1 MVQQPSVQAISQD
14 ELKNLL
20 HRSEDS
26 RYLLALLTSLA
37 VLAFTLYVISQTGVA
52 FLIVIAV
59 VVFGVWFA
67 TQILQ
72 ARLIGNAARVSP
84 LNFPEMYRVLEG
96 VKQRLDYKEPVH
108 IYVVES
114 GDLNGFLYRFFRT
127 RFIVL
132 NSELVTAMMEQ
143 GDLMQLTWI
152 VARFVGSLKT
162 KHLRLEYIRLLI
174 GALQGTGIFN
184 FLLLPYERAT
194 QYSGDQIGL
203 ALCGDLGQAHLAMLK
218 FVAGKDL
225 AQHVNPWA
233 FIVQASEIRHTFFGW
248 YSQIFQRHPHW
259 TNRYLNLLDFTQKT
273 NRAHYDSYLL
283 AHGIDPLLVD
293 KVLSQGYAA
302 SVEAPAVT
310 FSMPPRQR
318 P

>member
-1 MVQQPSVQAISQD
+1 MIQQPPLQAIPEH
-14 ELKNLL
+14 ELREMR
-20 HRSEDS
+20 HPAEDS

-37 VLAFTLYVISQTGVA
+37 VVLFTLYVVSQIG
-52 FLIVIAV
+52 V
-59 VVFGVWFA
+59 VVLGIIAGAGAVVWFA
-67 TQILQ
+67 MQLLQ
-72 ARLIGNAARVSP
+72 ARLIGNAVRVSER
-84 LNFPEMYRVLEG
+84 NFPELYDMLNG
-96 VKQRLDYKEPVH
+96 IKQRLGYTEPVH
-108 IYVVES
+108 IYIVES
-114 GDLNGFLYRFFRT
+114 GELNGFLYRFFRT

-143 GDLMQLTWI
+143 GNLMQLTWI

-174 GALQGTGIFN
+174 DALQGTGIFN

-225 AQHVNPWA
+225 ALRVNPWA
-233 FIVQASEIRHTFFGW
+233 FILQASEIRRTFFGW

-259 TNRYLNLLDFTQKT
+259 TNRYLNLLDFARKT
-273 NRAHYDSYLL
+273 NYTHYESYLQT
-283 AHGIDPLLVD
+283 HGIDPRLVD
-293 KVLSQGYAA
+293 KVLSQGYAY
-302 SVEAPAVT
+302 SVEAPAAMY
-310 FSMPPRQR
+310 SMPPRQR

>member
-1 MVQQPSVQAISQD
+1 MVQQSSVQAIPQD
-14 ELKNLL
+14 ELRKLI
-20 HRSEDS
+20 HPSEDS
-26 RYLLALLTSLA
+26 RYLLAALTSLA
-37 VLAFTLYVISQTGVA
+37 VLAVTAYVILQTGVG
-52 FLIVIAV
+52 FLIVIAGA
-59 VVFGVWFA
+59 VFGVWFA
-67 TQILQ
+67 TRMLQ
-72 ARLIGNAARVSP
+72 ARLVGNAVRVSP
-84 LNFPEMYRVLEG
+84 LNFPELYGVLEG
-96 VKQRLDYKEPVH
+96 VKQRLGYTEPVH

-132 NSELVTAMMEQ
+132 NSELVTAMTEQ

-152 VARFVGSLKT
+152 VARFVGALKT

-225 AQHVNPWA
+225 AQRVNPWA
-233 FIVQASEIRHTFFGW
+233 FIVQAGEIRRTFFGW
-248 YSQIFQRHPHW
+248 YSQLLQRHPHW
-259 TNRYLNLLDFTQKT
+259 TNRYLNLLDFTRKMY
-273 NRAHYDSYLL
+273 RDHYVSYLV
-283 AHGIDPLLVD
+283 AHGIDPRLVD
-293 KVLSQGYAA
+293 KVLSQGSPYA
-302 SVEAPAVT
+302 VEAQAATLSV
-310 FSMPPRQR
+310 PPQPRS
-318 P
+318 